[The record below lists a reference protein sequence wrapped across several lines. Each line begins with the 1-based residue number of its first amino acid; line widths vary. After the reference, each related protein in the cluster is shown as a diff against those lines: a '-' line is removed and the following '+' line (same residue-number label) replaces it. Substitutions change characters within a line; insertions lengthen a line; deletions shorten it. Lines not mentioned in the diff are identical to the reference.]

1 MTSLRIDLAVIFA
14 KRDEYSVVR
23 AATRVAGMQLIS
35 AALAAEDG
43 VLSSL
48 YSSKLEGIA
57 LDRPMSENDVSN
69 YFKGVLETDS
79 ATEVQEFSL
88 ADRCNC
94 VRFD

>member
-14 KRDEYSVVR
+14 KRDEYSIVR

-79 ATEVQEFSL
+79 ATEVREFSL